1 MDDAFKKK
9 LKGLEVPPPSAE
21 AKESAIF
28 LAKQAFA
35 EKQKKSA
42 QSRQGFGIA
51 QRPIHAAYVALEN
64 AIGRFTMKKAY
75 VFAGSMAAL
84 ATVLLVTTTH
94 YSTLMQQV
102 APLPETTVA
111 KTLSAPAT
119 QPADEKA
126 KMNKADARI
135 AGGQAEPEAQD
146 KIASTESVK
155 KEATA
160 AMAAAT
166 PSMAVAPPLPSPPPN
181 FSASN
186 AMKTDMAKSIGGR
199 PAVNEQAVTALFSAL
214 RDAQPGYYYQGQDK
228 FDAQKANPVKLTKE
242 EPVSTFSIDVD
253 TASYSFVRRMIN
265 QGQLPPKE
273 AVRVEEMINYFSYDY
288 AVPESKD
295 EPFKPTV
302 AVYPTPWN
310 AETKLI
316 HIGIKGHDVAK
327 NAKPHSNL
335 VFLIDVSGSMNQPD
349 KLPLV
354 KASLKMLLEQ
364 MQADDTIGIVTYAG
378 NSGVALE
385 PTKISDKQ
393 KIISVIDSLGAGG
406 STAGAA
412 GIEDAYRLA
421 ESHLDKNGVNRVILA
436 TDGDFNVGII
446 DQNQLQSV
454 IEKKRESGVFLSI
467 LGFGQGNYND
477 ALMQTLAQHGNGNAA
492 YIDNLNEARKVLVE
506 EAGSTLFTIAKD
518 VKIQV
523 EFNPALVSEYRL
535 VGYESRMLNREDFNN
550 DKIDA
555 GEVGSGHAVTAI
567 YEITPAGSKSQQV
580 DDLRYGKPEE
590 KKAEVA
596 NQFNGE
602 YAFLKM
608 RYKLPKES
616 ESKLLTTPIT
626 TALEK
631 PLAQQSDDVRFAA
644 AVAATGQLL
653 KGDVSLGKFTFDDAA
668 TLAEGAKGKDA
679 FGYRSEFVNLTR
691 LAKTLQG
698 SQPVSVQPA
707 PGVPQFPIVLPPPN
721 CPNC

>member
-1 MDDAFKKK
+1 MQDNDLKHR
-9 LKGLEVPPPSAE
+9 LKGLQPPPPSE
-21 AKESAIF
+21 D
-28 LAKQAFA
+28 AKQGAEFAAMQAFYTLQ
-35 EKQKKSA
+35 EKKRKT
-42 QSRQGFGIA
+42 RKGFGIA
-51 QRPIHAAYVALEN
+51 QRPIHATFVALEN

-94 YSTLMQQV
+94 YSAVMQQV
-102 APLPETTVA
+102 VPMPEV
-111 KTLSAPAT
+111 
-119 QPADEKA
+119 
-126 KMNKADARI
+126 
-135 AGGQAEPEAQD
+135 
-146 KIASTESVK
+146 
-155 KEATA
+155 
-160 AMAAAT
+160 
-166 PSMAVAPPLPSPPPN
+166 
-181 FSASN
+181 
-186 AMKTDMAKSIGGR
+186 
-199 PAVNEQAVTALFSAL
+199 AVTAPVVTPLVKEDEEKTKTDQVVSTVAGSEL
-214 RDAQPGYYYQGQDK
+214 AARDAVPIEVMEKRAEKKSAPPPSPSMTASATTLAAPPPPPMKAGSMKSEFARSSGVAAPGVSAQILQEAFSSMQPAYISQNK
-228 FDAQKANPVKLTKE
+228 FDGQKTNPVKLTRE

-265 QGQLPPKE
+265 QGQLPPKD

-288 AVPESKD
+288 ALPESKD

-302 AVYPTPWN
+302 AVYTTPWN
-310 AETKLI
+310 AETKLV
-316 HIGIKGHDVAK
+316 HIGIKGHDIAK
-327 NAKPHSNL
+327 NTKPHSNL

-354 KASLKMLLEQ
+354 KTSLKMLLDQ

-378 NSGVALE
+378 YSGVALE

-406 STAGAA
+406 GTAGAA

-421 ESHLDKNGVNRVILA
+421 ESNFDKNGVNRVILA
-436 TDGDFNVGII
+436 TDGDFNVGIS

-535 VGYESRMLNREDFNN
+535 IGYESRLLNREDFNN

-567 YEITPAGSKSQQV
+567 YEITPAGGKSQQV
-580 DDLRYGKPEE
+580 DNLRYGKQVDE
-590 KKAEVA
+590 KKPEAA
-596 NQFNGE
+596 GNFNGE

-616 ESKLLTTPIT
+616 ESKLITTPIT
-626 TALEK
+626 TAQEK
-631 PLAQQSDDVRFAA
+631 PLAQQSDDIRFAA
-644 AVAATGQLL
+644 SVAAFGQLL
-653 KGDVSLGKFTFDDAA
+653 KGDVQLGKFTYDDAT

-691 LAKTLQG
+691 LTKTLQG
-698 SQPVSVQPA
+698 SQPVSQPA
-707 PGVPQFPIVLPPPN
+707 PDVPQPVRFPDN